1 MGKSVLFCT
10 GGRLRI
16 AVLAALL
23 VAVSMGLSPTTAMN
37 QTATAAEPEFV
48 GVLALA
54 VEEAT
59 AKELSLTPRQRADLL
74 DLIDRRESEAV
85 SQAVALKDLPPDQRR
100 EKLAPFRKESEDR
113 GLALLDEIQRA
124 ALTALRLKRE
134 GLAAMAEPETAQRLK
149 LSPLQQTQVAELVKQ
164 RDAGLRSADSK
175 AGGELRERIERDLA
189 AVLDAQQ
196 RKAWDEITTKP
207 VAVLAANQT
216 TPATGGADAPAGK
229 DGSPAEKAPSDTK
242 VATPAKDAAANG
254 PPGEKPAIDSSG
266 GPGRRSRSGSGGRP
280 GTPESGAG
288 DKVADA
294 KLSDVKSTDGK
305 LLFNFRFQPWAEVIP
320 WFAKQAD
327 LSLVMD
333 APPPGTFN
341 YTDTRRYTP
350 AEALDVLNGVLL
362 TKGFTLVRRERM
374 LMVVNLEDGPIP
386 PNLVPAVDLKELDTK
401 GEFEVMSVLFTLHR
415 ITPDEAEAEIG
426 KLIGPQGAIVKLPKA
441 RQIQITETG
450 GRLRRI
456 RTVLE
461 SIEGPQSAMGRATDA
476 PQLEVYSIASADP
489 QSVFDVLQT
498 LLSGVPDVRLAIEP
512 KSGNLVAFA
521 RPAQHATIRAT
532 IDQMQRDARKI
543 EVIHLT
549 RVDPQLAVLA
559 INKLFGG
566 DGKDGSTTAPKVD
579 AEPTSRQLLIRGSDG
594 QIAQIRQLLNQ
605 MGESASTETAQNKS
619 NVRMIPLKGRA
630 AQMALEQA
638 EQLWPTL
645 RKNKVR
651 VVSPSSVAP
660 SVRGA
665 NSPATSRALPTER
678 MGPTD
683 RTDPLD
689 RAFPAG
695 QFAPG
700 DEVRPE
706 RRREAA
712 PAAGRLRPPVVP
724 TPQPATKASRPNAA
738 EPAPLAPPSD
748 PITHRLPRD
757 PRFRFAAD
765 PGPAS
770 IPETGIPESR
780 DPTSAIADRVA
791 VELAAPN
798 VAGPPVAPPKATDPT
813 VTTPTATTPAEQAA
827 PATDEAQSAAKTPR
841 GEPAPIVIA
850 PSAGGVVIASE
861 DTEALDQFEA
871 LLQTLATRT
880 ATSEREFTIFYLKS
894 SSATVIAETL
904 GHILGGTTS
913 SARTGGGSLLGDIA
927 GAALGEG
934 GGGIMGS
941 LLGIGRGGGGGG
953 EETSVITSGTMRIVP
968 DVRINALIVQ
978 GSPADLDSIE
988 QLLEVLDQ
996 QDAPETLVSPKPRM
1010 IPVMNTKA
1018 ADVAEVVK
1026 QVYQDRIAGGAG
1038 GQQQQRQPSPEDFF
1052 RAMRG
1057 GGGRGERGGARG
1069 AAEEAPKMSIGVDT
1083 RTNSLVVS
1091 ASQPLFEEV
1100 EQLVKTLDQATQ
1112 STAQSM
1118 RVVTLKRSNPHSV
1131 HQALSAMMGSSVTTS
1146 RAPSEGQQDSQR
1158 SRDGRGNS
1166 GGDENRSR
1174 DDMERIRARMEF
1186 FNNMQ
1191 RFGGG
1196 GRGGDSGGG
1205 RGGFGRGGG
1214 DFGGRGGGGD
1224 RGGRGGDGR

>member
-1 MGKSVLFCT
+1 LF
-10 GGRLRI
+10 
-16 AVLAALL
+16 VALL
-23 VAVSMGLSPTTAMN
+23 IGIWPATDLAQTTM
-37 QTATAAEPEFV
+37 AAEPEFV

-54 VEEAT
+54 VEDAT
-59 AKELSLTPRQRADLL
+59 AKELALTPRQRADLL

-113 GLALLDEIQRA
+113 GLALLDEKQRT

-149 LSPLQQTQVAELVKQ
+149 LSPSQQTQVAELVKQ
-164 RDAGLRSADSK
+164 RDAGLRSADAK
-175 AGGELRERIERDLA
+175 AAGELRQRIERDLA
-189 AVLDAQQ
+189 AVLDAEQ
-196 RKAWDEITTKP
+196 RKVWEEITAKP
-207 VAVLAANQT
+207 ATAVAANQT
-216 TPATGGADAPAGK
+216 TPGTGGADAPAGK
-229 DGSPAEKAPSDTK
+229 DDEPAAKVSSVTK
-242 VATPAKDAAANG
+242 GATPAKDASANG
-254 PPGEKPAIDSSG
+254 PPGEKPAVDSSG
-266 GPGRRSRSGSGGRP
+266 GPSRRNRFGSGGRP
-280 GTPESGAG
+280 GTPENGAG
-288 DKVADA
+288 DKNADA
-294 KLSDVKSTDGK
+294 KLADVKSTDGK

-341 YTDTRRYTP
+341 YTDTRRYSP

-386 PNLVPAVDLKELDTK
+386 PNLVPAVDLKDLDTK

-461 SIEGPQSAMGRATDA
+461 AIEGPQSAIGAATDA

-579 AEPTSRQLLIRGSDG
+579 AEPTSRQLLIRGSDA

-651 VVSPSSVAP
+651 VVSPASVAP

-665 NSPATSRALPTER
+665 NSPATSRAMPTDR
-678 MGPTD
+678 LGPTD
-683 RTDPLD
+683 RMMPTDRADPLD

-712 PAAGRLRPPVVP
+712 PAAGRLHPPVVP
-724 TPQPATKASRPNAA
+724 APQPATKASRPNAA

-770 IPETGIPESR
+770 IPESGIPESS
-780 DPTSAIADRVA
+780 DPPSAIADRVA
-791 VELAAPN
+791 VDLAAPN
-798 VAGPPVAPPKATDPT
+798 VAGSPVAPP
-813 VTTPTATTPAEQAA
+813 VTTPAEQAA
-827 PATDEAQSAAKTPR
+827 PETDEAHAAAKTPR
-841 GEPAPIVIA
+841 GEPAPIVVA

-871 LLQTLATRT
+871 LLQTLATRA
-880 ATSEREFTIFYLKS
+880 ATSDREFTIFYLKS

-913 SARTGGGSLLGDIA
+913 SARTGGGGGSLLGDIA

-968 DVRINALIVQ
+968 DARLNALIVQ

-1038 GQQQQRQPSPEDFF
+1038 GQQQRQPSPEDFI

-1069 AAEEAPKMSIGVDT
+1069 AAEEASKMSIGVDA

-1100 EQLVKTLDQATQ
+1100 EQLVKTLDQATE

-1118 RVVTLKRSNPHSV
+1118 RVVTLKRSNPQSV

-1146 RAPSEGQQDSQR
+1146 RAPSDGQQDSR

-1196 GRGGDSGGG
+1196 GGRGGDSGGGRGGDSGGG
-1205 RGGFGRGGG
+1205 RGGFGRGGGG